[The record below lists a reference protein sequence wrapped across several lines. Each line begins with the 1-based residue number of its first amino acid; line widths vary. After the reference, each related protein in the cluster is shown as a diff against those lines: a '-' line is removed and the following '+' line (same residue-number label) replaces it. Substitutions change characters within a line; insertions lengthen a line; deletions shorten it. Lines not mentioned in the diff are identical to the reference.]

1 MSEKPE
7 KTGEEQEIIRDEK
20 GRFIEGVSGNPAGK
34 PKGRFSITSLMIKE
48 LESSPEKTKEII
60 TWLLANRK
68 DLIWNK
74 IDPNPPTDLNL
85 GVNPEL
91 PFIIKIIK
99 YDGTEGENS

>member
-1 MSEKPE
+1 MSEENGLKTEKKP
-7 KTGEEQEIIRDEK
+7 IIRDEK
-20 GRFIEGVSGNPAGK
+20 GLFQEGTAPGPGK